1 MHWPRLILHV
11 DLDAFFASVEQRDD
25 PTLRGKPV
33 LVGGRGLRG
42 VVAAASYEARAFG
55 CRSAMPMREAIA
67 RCPKAI
73 VVTPHFE
80 RYREASR
87 AFRAI
92 LDGVSPLVEPLSIDE
107 AFVDATGSQRLLG
120 DGRTIAEGVRR
131 RVRDELGLTCS
142 VGVAPSK
149 FVAKL
154 ASDLDKPDGCTVIA
168 ASELPER
175 LADLPIERMWGVG
188 PVTADRLRRR
198 GILRFRDLQGADDDA
213 LRSLLGEEGPA
224 WKRLALGEDDRPVVL
239 ERDPVSV
246 GHERT
251 FGENLRT
258 LAEAEAELAA
268 LAESVAARLRA
279 KGFRAARVTVKI
291 RFGDFRT
298 ITRAETLDE
307 PTDRTDRI
315 VGAARE
321 LLRRWASHE
330 FRPVRLLGCTAGG
343 LVREA
348 PQLSLFPDPVDAKK
362 EAVDRVADRI
372 RSRFGSGAIGR
383 AAGGR
388 SRRD

>member
-1 MHWPRLILHV
+1 MLHI
-11 DLDAFFASVEQRDD
+11 DLDAFFASVEERDD
-25 PTLRGKPV
+25 PSLRGKPV

-55 CRSAMPMREAIA
+55 CRSGMPMREALA

-73 VVTPHFE
+73 VATPRFE
-80 RYREASR
+80 RYREVSR

-92 LDGVSPLVEPLSIDE
+92 LEGVSPLVEPLSIDE

-120 DGRTIAEGVRR
+120 EGRAIAEEIRR
-131 RVRDELGLTCS
+131 RVRNELELTCS
-142 VGVAPSK
+142 VGVAPNK

-154 ASDLDKPDGCTVIA
+154 ASDLEKPDGCTVIA
-168 ASELPER
+168 AEDLPQR
-175 LADLPIERMWGVG
+175 LAELPIERLWGVG
-188 PVTADRLRRR
+188 PVTADRLRRC

-213 LRSLLGEEGPA
+213 LRSLLGDEGPA

-258 LAEAEAELAA
+258 LAEAETELAA

-279 KGFRAARVTVKI
+279 KGFRAARVTVTI

-298 ITRAETLDE
+298 ITRAKTLDE

-315 VGAARE
+315 VGTSRD
-321 LLRRWASHE
+321 LLRRWAARE

-343 LVREA
+343 LAREA
-348 PQLSLFPDPVDAKK
+348 PQLSLFPDPADAKK

-372 RSRFGSGAIGR
+372 RSRFGKDAIGR
-383 AAGGR
+383 ATGER